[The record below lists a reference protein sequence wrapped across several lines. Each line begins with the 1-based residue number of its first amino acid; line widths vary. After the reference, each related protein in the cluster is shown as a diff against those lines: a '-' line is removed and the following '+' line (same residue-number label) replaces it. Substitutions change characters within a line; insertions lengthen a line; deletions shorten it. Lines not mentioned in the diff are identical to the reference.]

1 MVYIVM
7 FRGEVIGL
15 FTSPVDACEVSKRLN
30 DATVIT
36 CRLNDYS
43 DEGERILQN
52 PA

>member
-7 FRGEVIGL
+7 FQGKVIGL
-15 FTSPVDACEVSKRLN
+15 FTSPVDACEVSKHLR
-30 DATVIT
+30 DSTIVE

-43 DEGERILQN
+43 DEGARILQN